1 VFISYSELLRYAAL
15 LISMMILLD
24 RRLFLG
30 CTVEHWQL

>member
-1 VFISYSELLRYAAL
+1 
-15 LISMMILLD
+15 MMILLD